1 MSLVNSSVLPE
12 HMRAVLPVTE
22 NGGKTVSID
31 FTVPQCFF
39 TVRTSLLSGPDRI
52 CCCFFLSFVNDGC
65 SFLQNSTNAMSVK
78 YGYY

>member
-12 HMRAVLPVTE
+12 HMPAVLPVTE

-39 TVRTSLLSGPDRI
+39 TVRASLLAGPDGI
-52 CCCFFLSFVNDGC
+52 CCRFPFFSPYLFFVNDGC
-65 SFLQNSTNAMSVK
+65 SFLQNSTHT
-78 YGYY
+78 Y